1 MEFPR
6 AHAKNFFHSRN
17 ARRSFFWR
25 VNTSPYVGFTYEK
38 KKQTKPL
45 GFPTWARGKGLFSG
59 QGEEAMGSL
68 FSRARGGSEAT
79 DGDTDLI
86 SEVKAAT
93 RVASTP
99 GTPRAALPLPPNVPA
114 PALVSVS
121 SPPCAR
127 IADPRWTSSGHTDF

>member
-1 MEFPR
+1 
-6 AHAKNFFHSRN
+6 
-17 ARRSFFWR
+17 
-25 VNTSPYVGFTYEK
+25 
-38 KKQTKPL
+38 
-45 GFPTWARGKGLFSG
+45 
-59 QGEEAMGSL
+59 MGSL

-114 PALVSVS
+114 LALV
-121 SPPCAR
+121 
-127 IADPRWTSSGHTDF
+127 

>member
-1 MEFPR
+1 ME
-6 AHAKNFFHSRN
+6 ST
-17 ARRSFFWR
+17 FWN
-25 VNTSPYVGFTYEK
+25 VVSALASKHLALVGFTYEK
-38 KKQTKPL
+38 KNQTKPL
-45 GFPTWARGKGLFSG
+45 GFPTWARGKWLFSG

-114 PALVSVS
+114 LALVSVS

-127 IADPRWTSSGHTDF
+127 IADPRWTSSGHTDLL

>member
-1 MEFPR
+1 
-6 AHAKNFFHSRN
+6 
-17 ARRSFFWR
+17 
-25 VNTSPYVGFTYEK
+25 
-38 KKQTKPL
+38 
-45 GFPTWARGKGLFSG
+45 
-59 QGEEAMGSL
+59 MGSL

-127 IADPRWTSSGHTDF
+127 FADPRWTSSEHTDFL